1 MKENLHL
8 KTLKIIIIFIS
19 IIALLFGIV
28 FAIEQVINFLDSICN
43 PIIRNIIII
52 SFIFIGTYCFIYMG
66 VKEDYE
72 TQKYYEN
79 LMNKRETDKED

>member
-19 IIALLFGIV
+19 IIALLFGII
-28 FAIEQVINFLDSICN
+28 FFIEQAINFLDSICN
-43 PIIRNIIII
+43 PIIRNIIIL
-52 SFIFIGTYCFIYMG
+52 SFIFVGIYYFIYMD

-72 TQKYYEN
+72 RQKYYEN
-79 LMNKRETDKED
+79 LIKKREQNKED